1 MPVESTPEDAQLP
14 RVRWILGG
22 VMLPE
27 REELWELLRDYFT
40 MLARGEFEV
49 HVHGLPYSPGGV
61 RQAGTRLISEAV
73 GLALA
78 TELADDSELIIFN
91 DWAMPVLQTRSM
103 LEIPVTCVSEAS
115 VVLGRVLARRPAVVT
130 VAEGMRAGMERDVRE
145 FAGAG
150 ALADRPVWWLDPPS
164 TQQDVLDA
172 VQNPEPLIARFE
184 AIAARAVDSGA
195 DAILTGC
202 GSYGPIFKVNGYDRL
217 RGRPDVAVYD
227 CAALAMELGRSLYQ
241 LNQLGLRPSER
252 SFAAPTSSH
261 GTLAHKALSRL
272 TSP

>member
-1 MPVESTPEDAQLP
+1 VPAKSTLKHRRLP

-22 VMLPE
+22 VMVPE
-27 REELWELLRDYFT
+27 REELWDLLRRYFT
-40 MLARGEFEV
+40 ELARGEFEV
-49 HVHGLPYSPGGV
+49 HVHGMPYPAGGV
-61 RQAGTRLISEAV
+61 RQAATRLISEAV

-91 DWAMPVLQTRSM
+91 DWAMPVLQTRTM

-115 VVLGRVLARRPAVVT
+115 VVMGGVLARRPAVVT
-130 VAEGMRAGMERDVRE
+130 VAEGMRAGMERDIRE

-164 TQQDVLDA
+164 TQEDVLRA
-172 VQNPEPLIARFE
+172 VHDPEPLIARFE
-184 AIAARAVDSGA
+184 AVAVRAADDGA

-217 RGRPDVAVYD
+217 RDRPDVPVYD

-252 SFAAPTSSH
+252 SFAAPTASLR
-261 GTLAHKALSRL
+261 TLAHKAMSRL